1 MKTYTTNY
9 FDHFIE
15 VAPDTKRTQGTKP
28 PSRGDQR
35 TIAEMQYEM
44 IAKNPYGYTSD
55 EVLFQVF
62 ADRSGLVPEEY
73 GPARERFF
81 SKGQAC
87 LRASPLT
94 KSYGFGIHSDSRGK
108 IALYGMETPQY
119 QKFLEDPK
127 LKKEKAMKSSR
138 K

>member
-1 MKTYTTNY
+1 MKTHTTNY

-15 VAPDTKRTQGTKP
+15 VAPDTKRTRGTKP
-28 PSRGDQR
+28 PSKGNQR

-44 IAKNPYGYTSD
+44 VANSPYGHTSD
-55 EVLFQVF
+55 EVVFQVF
-62 ADRSGLVPEEY
+62 AHRNNLTPQEY

-87 LRASPLT
+87 LRTSPLAKT
-94 KSYGFGIHSDSRGK
+94 YGFGIHSDARGK
-108 IALYGMETPQY
+108 IALYGMESPEY
-119 QKFLEDPK
+119 HSFVEDPK
-127 LKKEKAMKSSR
+127 IKKEKAMRSSR